1 MCVIAQGAPVPII
14 NSSTAIKPT
23 KGKISPPM
31 AAEASANNNNNNGNV
46 ASKKN
51 KRVLITGANQGIGL
65 HTALLLAQEGGSD
78 ITIACRSQ
86 ERAQLAVQ
94 QIQAQRTDIRV
105 DWLPLDLASL
115 ESVQQ
120 LVERIH
126 KQQM

>member
-14 NSSTAIKPT
+14 NPSTAIKPT

-31 AAEASANNNNNNGNV
+31 AAEASANNSNV
-46 ASKKN
+46 VPSKN

-65 HTALLLAQEGGSD
+65 HTALLLAQEGGTD

-86 ERAQLAVQ
+86 ERAQQAVQ
-94 QIQAQRTDIRV
+94 QIQAQRRDIHV

>member
-23 KGKISPPM
+23 KAKISRPM
-31 AAEASANNNNNNGNV
+31 AAEASANNSNNV
-46 ASKKN
+46 PSKN

-65 HTALLLAQEGGSD
+65 HTALLLAQEGGTD

-86 ERAQLAVQ
+86 ERAQQAVQ
-94 QIQAQRTDIRV
+94 QIRAQRTDIHV